1 MGISLF
7 VDVASQLCLSAGK
20 QTKAL
25 TIYRPIG
32 AKFKMHKSRFFIFMF
47 IKTLQFNS
55 ITLLLINERNKSL
68 SIGTSYFIHRFHIQ
82 TSSNQQKANTKVT
95 TYL

>member
-1 MGISLF
+1 VLLNHLKYILF
-7 VDVASQLCLSAGK
+7 IVQLAPSSKTRSSQV
-20 QTKAL
+20 
-25 TIYRPIG
+25 
-32 AKFKMHKSRFFIFMF
+32 FFSMF

-68 SIGTSYFIHRFHIQ
+68 SIGTSYFIHRFHFQ
-82 TSSNQQKANTKVT
+82 TSSKQQNANTKVT